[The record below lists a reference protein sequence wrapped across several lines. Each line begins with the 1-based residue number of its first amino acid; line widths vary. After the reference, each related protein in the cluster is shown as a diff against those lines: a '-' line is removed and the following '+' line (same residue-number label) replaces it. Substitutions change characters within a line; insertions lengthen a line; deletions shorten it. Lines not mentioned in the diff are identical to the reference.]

1 MIPGTQNTYWYL
13 AWSFT
18 TSLNRK
24 VTIWWGFFRLSAP
37 TCAAKA
43 AGAVSLKK
51 PHHIITLQFSEV
63 VKDHA
68 NHIVHKNQS
77 TYFDLISMDIL
88 KCKIQTGQI
97 LMLKIHQLYS
107 SILTLAEK
115 EFLHF
120 LDYSLF
126 LLLQEYL
133 LTC

>member
-1 MIPGTQNTYWYL
+1 MHCTRNYL
-13 AWSFT
+13 HDP
-18 TSLNRK
+18 LQPLQI
-24 VTIWWGFFRLSAP
+24 VRLRYDEVFSGSQHER
-37 TCAAKA
+37 CAIC
-43 AGAVSLKK
+43 LKK